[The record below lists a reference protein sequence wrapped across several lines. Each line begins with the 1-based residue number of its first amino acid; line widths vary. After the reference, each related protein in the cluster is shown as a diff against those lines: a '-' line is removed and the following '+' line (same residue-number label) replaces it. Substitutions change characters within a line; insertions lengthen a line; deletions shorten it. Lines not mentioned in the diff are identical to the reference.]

1 VGNALSLLSYDLHH
15 IGIVVADIDAAAA
28 KYGVLGFNDGE
39 RFEMTEQGIIAVTY
53 HAGPGYVELIQPTDP
68 DGAIA
73 RFMAKRG
80 EGMHHVA
87 YRVSDIDDVLARLTT
102 AGVRLIDTTPR
113 RGAHGWR
120 IAFIHPES
128 CNGVLTELVESR

>member
-1 VGNALSLLSYDLHH
+1 MGLLENPALHH
-15 IGIVVADIDAAAA
+15 VGVVVADIDAATARYA
-28 KYGVLGFNDGE
+28 ELGFSGGE
-39 RFEMTEQGIIAVTY
+39 RLEMTEQGVIAVTF
-53 HAGPGYVELIQPTDP
+53 HSGAGYIELIQPTDP

-87 YRVSDIDDVLARLTT
+87 YQVDDIETSLADLAAR
-102 AGVRLIDTTPR
+102 GIRLIDLAPR

-120 IAFIHPES
+120 IAFIHPEA
-128 CNGVLTELVESR
+128 CNGVLTELVEVGTGE